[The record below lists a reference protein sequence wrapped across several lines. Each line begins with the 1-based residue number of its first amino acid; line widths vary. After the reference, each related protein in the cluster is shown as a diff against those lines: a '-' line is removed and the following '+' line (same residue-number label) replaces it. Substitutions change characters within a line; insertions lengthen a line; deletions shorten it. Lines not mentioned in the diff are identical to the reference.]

1 MVRSQWGSLPTA
13 ASGVLQLPDAM
24 TGKRRRGAR
33 RAAPLLEVD
42 REFDSQI
49 LDDGGPDDDA
59 DEEET
64 PDPKIAR
71 VDVDINAEWGFNS
84 DDEKAAKAH
93 AKALRRAAQVPA
105 RLSEVDAAETLLSEL
120 QAKLR
125 SGGDVV
131 EVRGRGQ

>member
-24 TGKRRRGAR
+24 TGKRRRGDR
-33 RAAPLLEVD
+33 RAAPLLDVD
-42 REFDSQI
+42 RGCDSQI

-84 DDEKAAKAH
+84 DEEETFAKNLEAEFSSKPLTPQQMQECIQVQPSGQAAM
-93 AKALRRAAQVPA
+93 QVKIQ
-105 RLSEVDAAETLLSEL
+105 L
-120 QAKLR
+120 QAN
-125 SGGDVV
+125 
-131 EVRGRGQ
+131 